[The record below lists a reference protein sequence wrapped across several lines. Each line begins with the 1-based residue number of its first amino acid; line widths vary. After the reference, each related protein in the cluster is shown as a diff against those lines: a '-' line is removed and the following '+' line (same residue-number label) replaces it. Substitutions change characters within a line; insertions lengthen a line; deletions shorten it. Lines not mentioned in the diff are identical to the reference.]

1 MFSVLEELYYGNL
14 NPCERTMA
22 DTEKENAFRK
32 LQHRLTPVEKQL
44 ETDLSEQQLMQFHA
58 FCNIQSELTRMEQES
73 LFISAF
79 RLGARLMTE
88 VLLPYEN
95 LRIPTMP
102 HKP

>member
-1 MFSVLEELYYGNL
+1 MFSVLEELYYGNI

-22 DTEKENAFRK
+22 DPEKENAFRE
-32 LQHRLTPVEKQL
+32 LQHRLTSVEKQL
-44 ETDLSEQQLMQFHA
+44 ETDLSAEQLIQFHT

-88 VLLPYEN
+88 VLLPCKN
-95 LRIPTMP
+95 NSPKNP
-102 HKP
+102 QK

>member
-22 DTEKENAFRK
+22 DTEKENAFRE
-32 LQHRLTPVEKQL
+32 LQHKLTFIEKQL
-44 ETDLSEQQLMQFHA
+44 ETDLSAEQLIQFHT

-79 RLGARLMTE
+79 RLGARLMME
-88 VLLPYEN
+88 VLFPCEN
-95 LRIPTMP
+95 LRTATTPN
-102 HKP
+102 KP